1 MFVSQTFQLLMFRHE
16 KYLSELSTVRIE
28 KFLRLL
34 QETMRGLGV
43 AEALEAIKMD
53 FSINFDEDMNRLDD
67 RQLRRRKEL
76 MDVNFHKNQ
85 VKVGD
90 PGFVYDK
97 QVDFG
102 SGGDKVESGWDEE
115 AAAAGDGGDGDDDD
129 FW

>member
-1 MFVSQTFQLLMFRHE
+1 MSQIFQLLMLRHE
-16 KYLSELSTVRIE
+16 KYLSSLSTVRIE

-85 VKVGD
+85 VKAI
-90 PGFVYDK
+90 K
-97 QVDFG
+97 L
-102 SGGDKVESGWDEE
+102 
-115 AAAAGDGGDGDDDD
+115 A
-129 FW
+129 

>member
-1 MFVSQTFQLLMFRHE
+1 MFGFPSRHE
-16 KYLSELSTVRIE
+16 NYLSQLSTVRIE

-34 QETMRGLGV
+34 QETMKGRGV
-43 AEALEAIKMD
+43 EEALEAIKMD

-102 SGGDKVESGWDEE
+102 SGGEKMESGWDEE
-115 AAAAGDGGDGDDDD
+115 AGAAGEDGGDD
-129 FW
+129 FWG

>member
-1 MFVSQTFQLLMFRHE
+1 MASRHE
-16 KYLSELSTVRIE
+16 SYLSPLSTVRIE

-34 QETMRGLGV
+34 QETMKGRGV
-43 AEALEAIKMD
+43 DEALEAIKMD

-90 PGFVYDK
+90 PDFEYDK

-102 SGGDKVESGWDEE
+102 SGGEKVESGWDEE
-115 AAAAGDGGDGDDDD
+115 AGAGADGGGGDD
-129 FW
+129 FWG